1 MRDFVEAGG
10 DIALQHPLVGAGG
23 QMVDLGDRVLG
34 AAAGAKPIRARRKRR
49 LEERLEHQ
57 LERGLHHA
65 VPHGRDPQPAPLAA
79 AGLGDQ
85 PLPHGQGPKA
95 AVLQAG
101 PQLREDRVL
110 APHRL
115 DVVGGLAIHP
125 GRAGS
130 LVAPHPT
137 PPNQQERRVAHE
149 VEQIIEPA
157 SRIVG
162 CPSVQLGLDPQY
174 PRLRLFHRRR
184 RPRRDGVHRRPPGLP
199 APTLQAC
206 CRPSPCGRLSRPPS
220 TTAAPPPPK
229 AHSRRRTC
237 PPPAR
242 QAGGKGSPE
251 RVPTFPRQP
260 RHAYAADLRR
270 GLLAAPVQR
279 RRSRVARCS
288 RVRALLPGPYPPGW
302 SRFWP
307 YGGLPTGSALLTPSR
322 LASRT
327 QAIWQCWP
335 GPSLSGLLPP
345 SPAPPGSGCPQLQR
359 PAATG
364 RRRSPFTSARTRGT
378 SWRTTAFQYTPVA
391 SIATSATCRSAS
403 QPPNRPSPAVV
414 VLNRSLSA
422 TTPPRGPSSRAHAA
436 TLSRCTSNPAT
447 RSYSTSM
454 APPPRAGTQR
464 PAGEDLVGNRI
475 WGSCSQRQ
483 SQVPR
488 VLRQTHCGL
497 RCARIETTTAPGRSP
512 SAFHLSHVTRRAILT
527 HWSWRRRGVA
537 PAPSRC
543 RGPALPAGAPAG
555 RPVRPRRAAPCRPPP
570 PRRAGRRLGP
580 EAAGRPASRR
590 PAGPTRRR
598 RPAGGCGAASPRW
611 AGSSSRS
618 TAAARSPAAPASPRQ
633 ARWRI
638 RRWRCSCAR
647 RQAPPPPRSPA
658 ARPVGG
664 ACRVGLWGR
673 SASGGVP
680 AAHPAR

>member
-1 MRDFVEAGG
+1 
-10 DIALQHPLVGAGG
+10 
-23 QMVDLGDRVLG
+23 MVDLGDRVLG

-251 RVPTFPRQP
+251 RVPTFPTHR
-260 RHAYAADLRR
+260 L
-270 GLLAAPVQR
+270 
-279 RRSRVARCS
+279 
-288 RVRALLPGPYPPGW
+288 
-302 SRFWP
+302 
-307 YGGLPTGSALLTPSR
+307 TGAVPSF
-322 LASRT
+322 
-327 QAIWQCWP
+327 
-335 GPSLSGLLPP
+335 
-345 SPAPPGSGCPQLQR
+345 SP
-359 PAATG
+359 
-364 RRRSPFTSARTRGT
+364 
-378 SWRTTAFQYTPVA
+378 
-391 SIATSATCRSAS
+391 
-403 QPPNRPSPAVV
+403 
-414 VLNRSLSA
+414 
-422 TTPPRGPSSRAHAA
+422 
-436 TLSRCTSNPAT
+436 
-447 RSYSTSM
+447 
-454 APPPRAGTQR
+454 
-464 PAGEDLVGNRI
+464 
-475 WGSCSQRQ
+475 
-483 SQVPR
+483 
-488 VLRQTHCGL
+488 
-497 RCARIETTTAPGRSP
+497 
-512 SAFHLSHVTRRAILT
+512 
-527 HWSWRRRGVA
+527 
-537 PAPSRC
+537 
-543 RGPALPAGAPAG
+543 
-555 RPVRPRRAAPCRPPP
+555 
-570 PRRAGRRLGP
+570 
-580 EAAGRPASRR
+580 
-590 PAGPTRRR
+590 
-598 RPAGGCGAASPRW
+598 AASPRL
-611 AGSSSRS
+611 
-618 TAAARSPAAPASPRQ
+618 
-633 ARWRI
+633 
-638 RRWRCSCAR
+638 RRRPSAW
-647 RQAPPPPRSPA
+647 PPRRPCSASSESRCAVFTRACTA
-658 ARPVGG
+658 ARPI
-664 ACRVGLWGR
+664 
-673 SASGGVP
+673 SARLEPVLALRGFDHWFSSAYTFP
-680 AAHPAR
+680 SC